1 MCVCGVGVG
10 SIMLQGT
17 GGFLHRALR
26 PVEQM
31 SVQLG
36 PGSRSPLLR
45 ADPPLSLPRSE
56 ANEPLT
62 QSNLLQ
68 IATSSQCTR
77 IRRANRR
84 GLHQLTPTF
93 TTRS

>member
-17 GGFLHRALR
+17 GGFLHRTLR
-26 PVEQM
+26 PLEQM

-45 ADPPLSLPRSE
+45 ANPPLSLPRSE
-56 ANEPLT
+56 ASESLT
-62 QSNLLQ
+62 QPNLLQ

-77 IRRANRR
+77 IRCANRR
-84 GLHQLTPTF
+84 DLHQLTPTF